1 MTALQEGEVKM
12 AVLLIK
18 LGADVNLKVNETQ

>member
-1 MTALQEGEVKM
+1 MTALQEEEVKM